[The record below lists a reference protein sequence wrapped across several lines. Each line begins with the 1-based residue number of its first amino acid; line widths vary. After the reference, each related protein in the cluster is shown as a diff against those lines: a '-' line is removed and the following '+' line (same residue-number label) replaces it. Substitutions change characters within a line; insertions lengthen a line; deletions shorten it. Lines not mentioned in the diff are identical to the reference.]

1 MPDVNI
7 TIDEAQVAHVNK
19 MLHTM
24 PDKAKIVFRNAMNRG
39 LIAARTQAAKE
50 IKERYDIKTGNLRTY
65 QTIKLRRAG
74 QAGSDIVGEITFS
87 GTKIPLYR
95 FHPSPA
101 TRRYTNRYVNG
112 KAGAKITAPV
122 SATDARESGKH
133 KLNRGFIATF
143 SSGHTGIFYRT
154 NGKTRTGKTKL
165 KEYFGFSVAD
175 MLAYE
180 PAMDAVYERAQEIT
194 SKSIDHELYRILNGF

>member
-1 MPDVNI
+1 MSGVDIAINQAQ
-7 TIDEAQVAHVNK
+7 IDHVNK

-24 PDKAKIVFRNAMNRG
+24 PDQARAVFSRAMNRG
-39 LIAARTQAAKE
+39 LIAARTQATKE

-65 QTIKLRRAG
+65 QTIKLQRAQ
-74 QAGSDIVGEITFS
+74 QAGSDIIGEITFS
-87 GTKIPLYR
+87 GSKIPLHK

-112 KAGAKITAPV
+112 RSGWRITSPV
-122 SATDARESGKH
+122 SATDARETGKH
-133 KLNRGFIATF
+133 KLNKGFIATF
-143 SSGHTGIFYRT
+143 NSGHTGIFYRT
-154 NGKTRTGKTKL
+154 NSKIRTGKTKL

-180 PAMDAVYERAQEIT
+180 PAMNAIYERAMEVT